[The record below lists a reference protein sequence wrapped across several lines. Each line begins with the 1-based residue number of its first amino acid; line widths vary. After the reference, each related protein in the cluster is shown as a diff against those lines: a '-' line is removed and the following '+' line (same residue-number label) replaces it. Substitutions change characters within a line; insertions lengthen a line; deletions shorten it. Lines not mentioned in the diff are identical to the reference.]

1 MLACTVPLF
10 AHLITPSTLYSLQ
23 KVREALHAD
32 AFDVDK
38 KKANRE
44 RKTYEISSS
53 SSSSSP
59 SPDTSPPPPPPSTSI
74 AGGRTALL
82 WLVGGLAHADGDGE
96 K

>member
-1 MLACTVPLF
+1 M
-10 AHLITPSTLYSLQ
+10 
-23 KVREALHAD
+23 REALHAD

-38 KKANRE
+38 KKADGE
-44 RKTYEISSS
+44 RKAYGISYTS

-82 WLVGGLAHADGDGE
+82 WLVGGLAHSDGDGE